1 MPKRDPTTG
10 RYTGGVGRE
19 NEKIWVRVPTATYLD
34 LIDFSNGEISHYARQ
49 AILEKLE
56 RDKQKQVAGVNN

>member
-1 MPKRDPTTG
+1 MPQRDPTTG
-10 RYTGGVGRE
+10 KFIATVGQGSER
-19 NEKIWVRVPTATYLD
+19 ISFRLSPTTYWE

-56 RDKQKQVAGVNN
+56 RDKQKQVAGANN